1 MRRLPMA
8 LALLAAV
15 TVTGPAPAQ
24 DYLGAHLDTMLEHN
38 LRQHQQKRPH
48 DGSAAEQPR
57 KGSRSGTMSPEAE
70 ARARAEGARIMEQH
84 RRELEPRYRMR
95 VERDGKAAADAWL
108 AREARQLGIRTGR
121 QMREKYSGQ

>member
-1 MRRLPMA
+1 MRKLPIA
-8 LALLAAV
+8 LALLAALAV
-15 TVTGPAPAQ
+15 VGPAAAQ
-24 DYLGAHLDTMLEHN
+24 DYLGAHLDTMREHN
-38 LRQHQQKRPH
+38 LRQHQQRHAH
-48 DGSAAEQPR
+48 DGPAAEQPG

-84 RRELEPRYRMR
+84 RRDLEPRYRMR
-95 VERDGKAAADAWL
+95 VERDGQAAADAWL